1 MLSETRDEDAS
12 RRDVNQDPSCSLPRL
27 TGFVQKHS
35 SHKKTRPKTQSDILK
50 MLETEPSHK
59 DNLSP
64 FNPLPAIG
72 HRNQTWEDRLASNE
86 FKKQIKSGKEIH
98 FKNINNHFVVSV
110 NNFEGNL
117 QSGNHTN
124 RQFLQSSGRKLN
136 DLKIKTQHIKFS
148 DINNN
153 KDETVSHILQEI
165 KSNRSKDYQRQY
177 LSRHFESTNDDNL
190 TDLNQ
195 SVSQKTFSVK
205 EETLLKV
212 AHQESDHTEKVIDR
226 PFKIE
231 TLAERN
237 LSEEDHPPI
246 TESLPQLDLCNPTMA
261 LGSNIFQK
269 RVKLLERRKR
279 ESFVKIDDVALKDLQ
294 EHMELQ
300 SKAKNESKEFDY
312 SSSSDGESGSALPKI
327 SHLVGILNHTQ
338 ISKSRKGR
346 VKMTNNWF

>member
-1 MLSETRDEDAS
+1 MLSETCDDDAS

-35 SHKKTRPKTQSDILK
+35 SRKKTRPKTQSDILK

-72 HRNQTWEDRLASNE
+72 HRNQTWEDRLASTE

-110 NNFEGNL
+110 NNFDGKL
-117 QSGNHTN
+117 QSGNYTN

-136 DLKIKTQHIKFS
+136 DLKMKTQQIKFT

-177 LSRHFESTNDDNL
+177 LCRHFESTNVDNL
-190 TDLNQ
+190 IDLNH
-195 SVSQKTFSVK
+195 SVSQKIFPAK
-205 EETLLKV
+205 EESPPKV
-212 AHQESDHTEKVIDR
+212 ANKESDHTAKVIDR
-226 PFKIE
+226 SFKIE
-231 TLAERN
+231 TSLERA
-237 LSEEDHPPI
+237 LTDDEQPPI
-246 TESLPQLDLCNPTMA
+246 TESHQLDLCNPTLA

-279 ESFVKIDDVALKDLQ
+279 ESFAKIDDKALKDLQ
-294 EHMELQ
+294 EHMELK
-300 SKAKNESKEFDY
+300 SKAKNESKELDY

-327 SHLVGILNHTQ
+327 SHLVGILNNTQ
-338 ISKSRKGR
+338 ISKRRKGR

>member
-1 MLSETRDEDAS
+1 MLSETRDDDAS

-35 SHKKTRPKTQSDILK
+35 SQKKTRPKTQSDILK

-72 HRNQTWEDRLASNE
+72 HRNQTWEDRLASTE

-98 FKNINNHFVVSV
+98 FKNISNHFVISV
-110 NNFEGNL
+110 NNFDGKL
-117 QSGNHTN
+117 QSGNYMS
-124 RQFLQSSGRKLN
+124 RQLLQSSGRKLN
-136 DLKIKTQHIKFS
+136 DLKMKTQHIKFS

-153 KDETVSHILQEI
+153 KEETVSHILQEI
-165 KSNRSKDYQRQY
+165 KYNRSKDYHRKY
-177 LSRHFESTNDDNL
+177 LSRHFESTNIDNL
-190 TDLNQ
+190 THLNR
-195 SVSQKTFSVK
+195 SVSQKTFPAK
-205 EETLLKV
+205 EEAPLKETN
-212 AHQESDHTEKVIDR
+212 QESDYNPKVIDR
-226 PFKIE
+226 SFKIE
-231 TLAERN
+231 TLLEGD
-237 LSEEDHPPI
+237 LTEEDQPAI
-246 TESLPQLDLCNPTMA
+246 TESLSQVDLCNPTV

-269 RVKLLERRKR
+269 RVKLLERRER
-279 ESFVKIDDVALKDLQ
+279 ESFSKIDDKALKDIQ
-294 EHMELQ
+294 EHMELK
-300 SKAKNESKEFDY
+300 SKAKNESKELDY

-338 ISKSRKGR
+338 ISRTRKGR